1 VVGTDI
7 TRSEEGRNLPLH
19 WTAAG
24 ELPIAVMRSAWDDPD
39 ATYLAIK
46 GGTPNQSHGHM
57 DVGSFVLEANGV
69 RWALDLGTESYN
81 RMRAAKLD
89 LWNYSQDSSRWTT
102 FRVGPEGHNILR
114 FNGAAQDIT
123 GKGEIRTLPSVDGV
137 IGNVVELTPL
147 YRGQVTEVERTVRM
161 FPDKSVSL
169 SDNWTAAITRFRPPS
184 SG

>member
-1 VVGTDI
+1 
-7 TRSEEGRNLPLH
+7 LH

-114 FNGAAQDIT
+114 FKRGGAGHHGQGRDPNSAFRGRCHRQRRRADA
-123 GKGEIRTLPSVDGV
+123 
-137 IGNVVELTPL
+137 VV
-147 YRGQVTEVERTVRM
+147 
-161 FPDKSVSL
+161 
-169 SDNWTAAITRFRPPS
+169 
-184 SG
+184 SGPGHGG